1 MVMTTRRPHD
11 DTTLE
16 VGPLRGSVDE
26 TAGPDDTV
34 PDEKT
39 RGFGLADTMSC
50 SDFIGESTPVT
61 SDFSGDQ
68 KSHMIGV
75 CTLCGEIY
83 TSHEKFCP
91 TDGTR
96 LYPVLSTEALLRDS
110 GAGRVLNGRYL
121 LTGVLARSPKGDCD
135 VRSASAP
142 EERCGH
148 QIHSPPCGDSRRDDR
163 TPSLKLRA
171 LQRSRIQVLSRSWIL
186 G

>member
-1 MVMTTRRPHD
+1 MTKRRPYD

-16 VGPLRGSVDE
+16 MGPLRRSVDE

-34 PDEKT
+34 PDETT

-50 SDFIGESTPVT
+50 ADFIGESTPVT
-61 SDFSGDQ
+61 SKLSGDQ
-68 KSHMIGV
+68 TSHDDRHV

-121 LTGVLARSPKGDCD
+121 LTGVLARSPKAI
-135 VRSASAP
+135 VTSAQHLP
-142 EERCGH
+142 
-148 QIHSPPCGDSRRDDR
+148 
-163 TPSLKLRA
+163 
-171 LQRSRIQVLSRSWIL
+171 
-186 G
+186 